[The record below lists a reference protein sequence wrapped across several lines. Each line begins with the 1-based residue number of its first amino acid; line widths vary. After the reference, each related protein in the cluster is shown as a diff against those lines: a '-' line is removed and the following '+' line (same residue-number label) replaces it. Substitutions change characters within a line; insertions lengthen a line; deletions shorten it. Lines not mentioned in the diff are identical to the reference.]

1 MTSKKSDQPGLTP
14 AEIDA
19 IKVDLGD
26 QLWPAPSDPMAVAR
40 RLLTDHSHA
49 GLTTLRHWRAGW
61 MDWQQTHWIEIEERT
76 IRAEAYGCLEM
87 AQYLTR
93 FGASPWL
100 PNRRKIGD
108 VIDAMQGIIH
118 LPEFVDPPC
127 WLDPGTATPDSDSSV
142 VACCNGLLDIST
154 RELRPLTPAF
164 FNRVAVP
171 FDYEPQ
177 ALAPTR
183 WLEFLDQLWPNDPDP
198 IKALQEFFG
207 YVLSGRTDLHK
218 IMLMVGPARSGKGT
232 IARVLAAMI
241 GKGNVAGPTLASL
254 GTNFGL
260 APLLG
265 KPLAVVSD
273 ARLSGA
279 NVHQVVERLLSVS
292 GEDMITVDRKYRD
305 QWTGKLPTRFLILS
319 NELPRFGDASGAIAH
334 RFVVLVMKTS
344 FLGKEN
350 THLTEELLAEL
361 PGILGWALDGLDRI
375 SRQPFTIPESSS
387 EAILQLQ
394 DLVSP
399 VAAFAR
405 ERCERGREHDIEAK
419 ELYAEWRTWA
429 EDNGHHVTTAQ
440 TFGRDLRAVM
450 PELRIVRPHN
460 LPRRY
465 GGLRIKLRTTYS
477 NPGMIHSDPGMI
489 HTGAP
494 RESTELASQLP
505 IDPSDP
511 HDPDNSLV
519 LPLLDNTTASTT
531 HHVLN
536 PSTTHNGLNRGSSGS
551 PGSDDLDRYLSQQ
564 NGRCSECHWH
574 VEKQGHRY
582 DCSRFPITT

>member
-1 MTSKKSDQPGLTP
+1 MTSKKSDQLELTP

-19 IKVDLGD
+19 IKVELGD
-26 QLWPAPSDPMAVAR
+26 RLWPAPSDPMAVAR
-40 RLLTDHSHA
+40 RLLTDHTHA
-49 GLTTLRHWRAGW
+49 GLTTLKHWRAGW
-61 MDWQQTHWIEIEERT
+61 MRWASTHWIEIEERT
-76 IRAEAYGCLEM
+76 IRAEAYERLEK
-87 AQYLTR
+87 AEYVTR
-93 FGASPWL
+93 FDALPWL

-118 LPEFVDPPC
+118 LPEVFDPPC
-127 WLDPGTATPDSDSSV
+127 WLDPGTATLQPDSLV
-142 VACCNGLLDIST
+142 VACRNGLLDVGT

-171 FDYEPQ
+171 FDYQPN
-177 ALAPTR
+177 APIPAR
-183 WLEFLDQLWPNDPDP
+183 WLEFLAQLWPDDPDS
-198 IKALQEFFG
+198 ITALQEFFG

-241 GKGNVAGPTLASL
+241 GQGNVAGPTLASL

-344 FLGKEN
+344 FLGNEN
-350 THLTEELLAEL
+350 TRLTEELLTEL
-361 PGILGWALDGLDRI
+361 PGILCWALDGLERI

-399 VAAFAR
+399 VAAFVR
-405 ERCERGREHDIEAK
+405 ERCERGREHDIEAR
-419 ELYAEWRTWA
+419 ELYAAWKTWA
-429 EDNGHHVTTAQ
+429 DDNGHHVTTAQ

-465 GGLRIKLRTTYS
+465 GGLRIKARTTHS
-477 NPGMIHSDPGMI
+477 DPGVIHSDPGMI
-489 HTGAP
+489 HSGSGHEA
-494 RESTELASQLP
+494 TEWPSQRP
-505 IDPSDP
+505 IDPGDP
-511 HDPDNSLV
+511 HDPDISPM
-519 LPLLDNTTASTT
+519 LPLLGDTTPA
-531 HHVLN
+531 L
-536 PSTTHNGLNRGSSGS
+536 TTHNGLNRGSSGS
-551 PGSDDLDRYLSQQ
+551 SDSGDLDRYLGQQ
-564 NGRCSECHWH
+564 EGRCPDCRWH
-574 VEKQGHRY
+574 VELQGHSA
-582 DCSRFPITT
+582 DCSRFRITS

>member
-1 MTSKKSDQPGLTP
+1 MTSKKSDQLELTP

-19 IKVDLGD
+19 LRVELGD
-26 QLWPAPSDPMAVAR
+26 RLWPAPSDPMAVAR

-49 GLTTLRHWRAGW
+49 GITTLRHWRAGW
-61 MDWQQTHWIEIEERT
+61 MRWESTHWIEIEERT
-76 IRAEAYGCLEM
+76 IRAEAYRRLEK
-87 AQYLTR
+87 ARYLTM
-93 FGASPWL
+93 FGAMPWL

-118 LPEFVDPPC
+118 LPEVFDPPC
-127 WLDPGTATPDSDSSV
+127 WPNPGTVTLQPDSPV
-142 VACCNGLLDIST
+142 VACRNGLLDVST
-154 RELRPLTPAF
+154 RELRPLTPAL

-171 FDYEPQ
+171 FDYQPGTPIP
-177 ALAPTR
+177 AC
-183 WLEFLDQLWPNDPDP
+183 WLEFLAQLWPDDPDS
-198 IKALQEFFG
+198 IMSLQEFFG

-232 IARVLAAMI
+232 IARVLAAMV
-241 GKGNVAGPTLASL
+241 GQGNVAGPTLASL

-305 QWTGKLPTRFLILS
+305 QWTGKPPTRFLILS

-350 THLTEELLAEL
+350 THLTEELLTEL
-361 PGILGWALDGLDRI
+361 PGILCWALDGLDRI
-375 SRQPFTIPESSS
+375 SRQPFSMPESSN

-399 VAAFAR
+399 VAAFVR

-419 ELYAEWRTWA
+419 KLYAEWKAWA
-429 EDNGHHVTTAQ
+429 EDNGHHLTTAQ

-465 GGLRIKLRTTYS
+465 GGLRIKQRTTHS
-477 NPGMIHSDPGMI
+477 DPGMIHSDPGMI
-489 HTGAP
+489 HTGSP
-494 RESTELASQLP
+494 GEPTESPGQLP
-505 IDPSDP
+505 IDPGDP
-511 HDPDNSLV
+511 HEFTSVTSTGRHHACRCGQYNPRWIE
-519 LPLLDNTTASTT
+519 PRFKWITA
-531 HHVLN
+531 
-536 PSTTHNGLNRGSSGS
+536 
-551 PGSDDLDRYLSQQ
+551 
-564 NGRCSECHWH
+564 
-574 VEKQGHRY
+574 
-582 DCSRFPITT
+582 RFR

>member
-1 MTSKKSDQPGLTP
+1 MTRKTSRQLELTP
-14 AEIDA
+14 AEIDVL
-19 IKVDLGD
+19 KVDLGD
-26 QLWPAPSDPMAVAR
+26 RLWPAPSDPMAVAR
-40 RLLTDHSHA
+40 RLLADHMYA

-61 MDWQQTHWIEIEERT
+61 MRWESTHWIEIEERT
-76 IRAEAYGCLEM
+76 IRAESYGRLEQ

-93 FGASPWL
+93 FGAVPWL
-100 PNRRKIGD
+100 PNRHKIGD

-118 LPEFVDPPC
+118 LPEYFDPPC
-127 WLDPGTATPDSDSSV
+127 WLDRGTATPPPDSPV
-142 VACCNGLLDIST
+142 VACRNGLLDVST

-164 FNRVAVP
+164 FNSVAVP
-171 FDYEPQ
+171 FDYEPTSST
-177 ALAPTR
+177 PTR
-183 WLEFLDQLWPNDPDP
+183 WLEFLDQLWPDDPDS
-198 IKALQEFFG
+198 ITALQEFFG

-292 GEDMITVDRKYRD
+292 GEDMITVDRKYRE

-334 RFVVLVMKTS
+334 RFVVLVMRTS

-350 THLTEELLAEL
+350 TQLTEELLTEL

-375 SRQPFTIPESSS
+375 SRQPFTVPESSS

-399 VAAFAR
+399 VAAFVR
-405 ERCERGREHDIEAK
+405 ECCDRGRDHEIECK
-419 ELYAEWRTWA
+419 ELYAAYRDWA
-429 EDNGHHVTTAQ
+429 DDNGHHLATAQ

-465 GGLRIKLRTTYS
+465 GGLRINPRTTQS
-477 NPGMIHSDPGMI
+477 DPVLIHSDPGMI
-489 HTGAP
+489 HTGP
-494 RESTELASQLP
+494 PGEPTELPSQLA
-505 IDPSDP
+505 IDPGDP
-511 HDPDNSLV
+511 HDPDIAPV
-519 LPLLDNTTASTT
+519 LPLLGDTPPAA
-531 HHVLN
+531 
-536 PSTTHNGLNRGSSGS
+536 TTHNGLNRGSSGS
-551 PGSDDLDRYLSQQ
+551 PGSGDLDRYLSQQ
-564 NGRCSECHWH
+564 IGRCPDCRYH
-574 VEKQGHRY
+574 VEKQGHRA
-582 DCSRFPITT
+582 DCSYRVQVQ

>member
-1 MTSKKSDQPGLTP
+1 MSKMPDKDKEPLDP
-14 AEIDA
+14 EELKAIAAELDA
-19 IKVDLGD
+19 LGV
-26 QLWPAPSDPMAVAR
+26 LMPPPTEPMGVAR
-40 RLLTDHSHA
+40 KLLTKHHYN
-49 GLTTLRHWRAGW
+49 GLLALKHWRGSW
-61 MDWQQTHWIEIEERT
+61 MWWRETHWIEIEEAT
-76 IRAEAYGCLEM
+76 IKAEAYERLEV
-87 AQYLTR
+87 AQFLTK
-93 FGASPWL
+93 FGPMPWL
-100 PNRRKIGD
+100 PNRNKIAN
-108 VIDAMQGIIH
+108 VIDATRAITH
-118 LPEFVDPPC
+118 LPESFDPPC
-127 WLDPGTATPDSDSSV
+127 WLRGDFANDI
-142 VACCNGLLDIST
+142 VACTNGLLNVAT

-171 FDYEPQ
+171 FDYEPN
-177 ALAPTR
+177 APTPTR
-183 WLEFLDQLWPNDPDP
+183 WLEFLDQLWPDDPDS

-350 THLTEELLAEL
+350 TQLTEELLTEL
-361 PGILGWALDGLDRI
+361 PGILCWALHGLDRI
-375 SRQPFTIPESSS
+375 SRQPFTMPESSS

-399 VAAFAR
+399 VAAFVR
-405 ERCERGREHDIEAK
+405 ERCDRGRDYEIECK
-419 ELYAEWRTWA
+419 ELYAAYRDWA
-429 EDNGHHVTTAQ
+429 DDNGHHLATSQ

-465 GGLRIKLRTTYS
+465 GGLRIKQRTTHS
-477 NPGMIHSDPGMI
+477 DPGMIHSDPGMI
-489 HTGAP
+489 HTGP
-494 RESTELASQLP
+494 PGESTELPCQLA
-505 IDPSDP
+505 IDPGDP
-511 HDPDNSLV
+511 HDPDNSPV
-519 LPLLDNTTASTT
+519 LPLLGDTTTAAVVSA
-531 HHVLN
+531 V
-536 PSTTHNGLNRGSSGS
+536 HNGLNRGSSGS
-551 PGSDDLDRYLSQQ
+551 PGSGDLDQYLSEQQ
-564 NGRCSECHWH
+564 GRCPDCRWH
-574 VEKQGHRY
+574 VELQGHRA
-582 DCSRFPITT
+582 DCARSRITG